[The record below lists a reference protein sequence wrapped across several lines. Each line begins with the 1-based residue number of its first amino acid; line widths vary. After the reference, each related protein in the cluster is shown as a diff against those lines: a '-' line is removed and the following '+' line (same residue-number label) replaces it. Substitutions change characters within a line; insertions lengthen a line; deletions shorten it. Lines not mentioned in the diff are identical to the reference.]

1 MQKFFAIAATLIVI
15 GAIIG
20 GFFLAGSPQSE
31 RVRRIDER
39 RIEDLRSISNEIL
52 TIVYE
57 GRPFEPAAP
66 NTMLELKKSLPES
79 LVYVQENAVHVRLN
93 IVDPVTSKQYEY
105 RVINKTRYEL
115 CAVFDTARRWEYDIF
130 WDHPAGRHCF
140 IFDALR
146 QNMR

>member
-1 MQKFFAIAATLIVI
+1 MQKFFATIATLIVI

-39 RIEDLRSISNEIL
+39 RMEDLRSISNEIL

-57 GRPFEPAAP
+57 GRPFEPAFP
-66 NTMLELKKSLPES
+66 NTTLELKKPLPES
-79 LVYVQENAVHVRLN
+79 LLEVQKNAFYVRLDV
-93 IVDPVTSKQYEY
+93 VDPVTKKQYEY
-105 RVINKTRYEL
+105 RVINKTGYEL
-115 CAVFDTARRWEYDIF
+115 CAVFDTARRGEYDIF

-140 IFDALR
+140 TFDALK